1 MRVPEVR
8 KCCLCIPLRPGIILC
23 GYVNIAFSL
32 LALSCL
38 VITVE
43 LKKQSVTHDASIEA
57 ITSTVLFCILGMS
70 VLLNVML
77 LVAGFQKDIPMLR
90 LYNYFALGTTFA
102 MLTSALVLLFRLQY
116 VEWWAAFGAIAMQC
130 YVIVLVRSEV
140 IRLEMKLCNRQTAQA
155 NTDQSDHVIDVPD
168 TDTLV

>member
-1 MRVPEVR
+1 MRVPEMR
-8 KCCLCIPLRPGIILC
+8 KCCFCIPLRPGIILC

-38 VITVE
+38 VVTVE
-43 LKKQSVTHDASIEA
+43 LKKTTVTNDASIEA
-57 ITSTVLFCILGMS
+57 ITSTILFCILGMS

-90 LYNYFALGTTFA
+90 LYNYFALATTIA
-102 MLTSALVLLFRLQY
+102 MLMPALVLLFRLQY
-116 VEWWAAFGAIAMQC
+116 VQWWAAFGAIAMQC

-140 IRLEMKLCNRQTAQA
+140 IQLEMKLFNRGQTTVRTNHA
-155 NTDQSDHVIDVPD
+155 IDVPD
-168 TDTLV
+168 TDTLI